1 MLLVVEVEE
10 VGEEAEDAHVS
21 CVHLPDSLIFGWNL
35 LDDVAG
41 HQEEQKDPSEDK
53 ESDENGEETTGG
65 NSNSLS
71 ITSEGGTFGPE
82 DVRDITPKG
91 NANESDEE
99 GNGEGPDITVGS
111 VLRLNGNKLKN
122 SKYF

>member
-1 MLLVVEVEE
+1 M
-10 VGEEAEDAHVS
+10 S
-21 CVHLPDSLIFGWNL
+21 CVHLLDGLIFGWDL

-41 HQEEQKDPSEDK
+41 PQEELKEPIEDK

-71 ITSEGGTFGPE
+71 STSEGGTFGPE
-82 DVRDITPKG
+82 DVHSITPEG

-99 GNGEGPDITVGS
+99 GNGEGPDITVGG
-111 VLRLNGNKLKN
+111 VLGLVLDSQLLGWV
-122 SKYF
+122 